1 MSPVLRPLR
10 QREAMPD
17 FVREALEERGLRA
30 AYDARPPYQRNDYL
44 LWINK
49 ARRDDTKRKH
59 LIQMLDE
66 LETGDVYMGMKWN
79 G

>member
-10 QREAMPD
+10 KREDMPD
-17 FVREALEERGLRA
+17 FVSSALEESGLRA
-30 AYDARPPYQRNDYL
+30 RYDARPAYQRNDYL

-49 ARRDDTKRKH
+49 VKREETKRKH
-59 LIQMLDE
+59 LAQMLDE
-66 LETGDVYMGMKWN
+66 LRSGGVYMGMKWN

>member
-10 QREAMPD
+10 KREDMPD
-17 FVREALEERGLRA
+17 FVRQALEERGLRD

-49 ARRDDTKRKH
+49 VKRDDTKQKH
-59 LIQMLDE
+59 LTQMLDE
-66 LETGDVYMGMKWN
+66 LEAGGVYMGMQWT

>member
-10 QREAMPD
+10 KREDMPE
-17 FVREALEERGLRA
+17 FVRQALEESGLRDK
-30 AYDARPPYQRNDYL
+30 YDARPPYQRNDYL

-49 ARRDDTKRKH
+49 VKRDDTKRKH
-59 LIQMLDE
+59 LSQMLDE
-66 LETGDVYMGMKWN
+66 LEAGDVYMGMVWK

>member
-66 LETGDVYMGMKWN
+66 LETGGVYMGMKWN

>member
-10 QREAMPD
+10 KREEMPE
-17 FVREALEERGLRA
+17 FVQKALEERGLRA
-30 AYDARPPYQRNDYL
+30 KYDARPPYQRNDYL

-49 ARRDDTKRKH
+49 VKTEATKQKH
-59 LIQMLDE
+59 LHQMLDE
-66 LETGDVYMGMKWN
+66 LAAGGVYMGMKWH